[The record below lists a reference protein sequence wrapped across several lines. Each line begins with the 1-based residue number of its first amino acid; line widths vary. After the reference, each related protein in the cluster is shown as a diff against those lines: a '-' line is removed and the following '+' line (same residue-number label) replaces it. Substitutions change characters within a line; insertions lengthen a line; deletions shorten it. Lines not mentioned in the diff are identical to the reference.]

1 MNQFFGLPNLFQD
14 LSSALQVLTAMLTPA
29 LLLSACGN
37 FIISTSNRLG
47 RVVDRV
53 RKLSDR
59 MEDIMKEEADAE
71 LIRERTAMIEKHLEL
86 QSRRASLL
94 QRTMVS
100 LYFAS
105 GLFVLTSVSI
115 GLVTISSTKLYVI
128 PVALGVSGAI
138 MLLVAAIRLVT
149 EAHLALDGLH
159 DETEFLQKLTAM
171 RSRRALTSPHVAAP
185 HVTNPAV
192 STRE

>member
-1 MNQFFGLPNLFQD
+1 MNQIFGLPILFQD

-59 MEDIMKEEADAE
+59 MEEVLREESDPE
-71 LIRERTAMIEKHLEL
+71 LTLERTAMIEKQLDL

-94 QRTMVS
+94 MRILVA
-100 LYFAS
+100 LYYAS

-115 GLVTISSTKLYVI
+115 GVVTITSTRLYVI
-128 PVALGVSGAI
+128 PVALGVGGAV
-138 MLLVAAIRLVT
+138 MLLVAAVRLVT
-149 EAHLALDGLH
+149 EARLALDGLH
-159 DETEFLQKLTAM
+159 EETDFLQKITAL
-171 RSRRALTSPHVAAP
+171 RSRRALS
-185 HVTNPAV
+185 NPG
-192 STRE
+192 

>member
-1 MNQFFGLPNLFQD
+1 MNPILGLPGLFNFQSLTSLFQN

-29 LLLSACGN
+29 LLLSACGS

-59 MEDIMKEEADAE
+59 MEELMHNPPDIE
-71 LIRERTAMIEKHLEL
+71 LIAERSAMIEKHLEL
-86 QSRRASLL
+86 QSKRASLL
-94 QRTMVS
+94 MRTLVA
-100 LYFAS
+100 LYIAS

-115 GLVTISSTKLYVI
+115 GVVAIISVHWSWI
-128 PVALGVSGAI
+128 PVVFGIGGAI
-138 MLLVAAIRLVT
+138 MMLVAAIRLVK

-159 DETEFLQKLTAM
+159 DETAFLQKLAAIHTQ
-171 RSRRALTSPHVAAP
+171 RAQSSLD
-185 HVTNPAV
+185 
-192 STRE
+192 